1 MRKLQRIRMC
11 AVDFGV
17 VAANKNKGQSMEKDG
32 EAAE

>member
-17 VAANKNKGQSMEKDG
+17 VAANKGQSMEKDG